1 MLTLGNIK
9 RRKRKNM
16 EKKYNIII
24 CPEYDVPLDKLK
36 ESGVEFC
43 KEELSDFGTVG
54 VPLYLFDVDMIMRS
68 IPVDI
73 TTWLWH
79 KERNDMSSTE
89 WAKKARKGNYVEEAL
104 EKNFGPLCKIAKEN
118 IKFVHELFGDIYIN
132 IKEEGEEE
140 FTKVLN
146 KVNEGAL
153 ENMGDLIRC
162 FVEHGY
168 LSQQDYLE
176 RKYPMAFRI
185 VDDPQLGETRLADL
199 IFFYKEG
206 EYAEERANMDVKM
219 FCELNEVS
227 ARMLYCHKQDE
238 DDDRPHGQ
246 LS

>member
-1 MLTLGNIK
+1 MNILYG
-9 RRKRKNM
+9 
-16 EKKYNIII
+16 KKYNIII

-43 KEELSDFGTVG
+43 KKELSDFGTIG

-79 KERNDMSSTE
+79 KERNGMSSTE
-89 WAKKARKGNYVEEAL
+89 WAKKAQAGDYVEKAL
-104 EKNFGPLCKIAKEN
+104 EKNFGPLCEIAKEN
-118 IKFVHELFGDIYIN
+118 IKLVHELFGDIYIN

-140 FTKVLN
+140 FVRVLN
-146 KVNEGAL
+146 KVNDGAL

-168 LSQQDYLE
+168 ISQQDYLE

-185 VDDPQLGETRLADL
+185 VDDPQLGKTKLADL

-227 ARMLYCHKQDE
+227 ARMLFCHKQDE
-238 DDDRPHGQ
+238 DDDHPHGQ

>member
-1 MLTLGNIK
+1 
-9 RRKRKNM
+9 M

-43 KEELSDFGTVG
+43 KKELSDFGTVG

-79 KERNDMSSTE
+79 KERNGMSATE
-89 WAKKARKGNYVEEAL
+89 WAKKAQKGNYVKKAL
-104 EKNFGPLCKIAKEN
+104 EKNFGPLCEIAIEN
-118 IKFVHELFGDIYIN
+118 LKAVHELLGDIYVN
-132 IKEEGEEE
+132 IQEEGEEDH
-140 FTKVLN
+140 FIKVLN
-146 KVNEGAL
+146 KVGEGTV
-153 ENMGDLIRC
+153 EDMGSLIRC

-185 VDDPQLGETRLADL
+185 VDEPQLGKTRLADL

-206 EYAEERANMDVKM
+206 EYEEERANMDVKM

-227 ARMLYCHKQDE
+227 AKMLYCHKQDE
-238 DDDRPHGQ
+238 DDDVPHWQ

>member
-1 MLTLGNIK
+1 
-9 RRKRKNM
+9 M
-16 EKKYNIII
+16 EKKYNIVI

-43 KEELSDFGTVG
+43 KKELSDFGTIG

-79 KERNDMSSTE
+79 RERNGMNTTG
-89 WAKKARKGNYVEEAL
+89 WVKKAQKGNYVKKAL
-104 EKNFGPLCKIAKEN
+104 EKNFGPLCEIAIENLKAVYDLFSDICIGVKEN
-118 IKFVHELFGDIYIN
+118 
-132 IKEEGEEE
+132 GEED
-140 FTKVLN
+140 FVKTLKR
-146 KVNEGAL
+146 VNEEAI
-153 ENMGDLIRC
+153 EDMGSLIRC

-168 LSQQDYLE
+168 ISQQDYLE
-176 RKYPMAFRI
+176 RNYPMAFRI
-185 VDDPQLGETRLADL
+185 VDDPQLGKTRLADL

-206 EYAEERANMDVKM
+206 EYEEARANMDIKM

-238 DDDRPHGQ
+238 DDDNLPHGQ

>member
-1 MLTLGNIK
+1 
-9 RRKRKNM
+9 M

-43 KEELSDFGTVG
+43 KKELSDFGTVG

-73 TTWLWH
+73 VTWLWH
-79 KERNDMSSTE
+79 KERNGMNTTE
-89 WAKKARKGNYVEEAL
+89 WVEKAQKGNYVEKAL
-104 EKNFGPLCKIAKEN
+104 EKNFGPLCKIAIEN
-118 IKFVHELFGDIYIN
+118 LKAVYDLLSDIYIGV
-132 IKEEGEEE
+132 KENGEED
-140 FTKVLN
+140 FVKTLN
-146 KVNEGAL
+146 KVNEGAI

-168 LSQQDYLE
+168 ISQQDYLE
-176 RKYPMAFRI
+176 RNYPMAFRV
-185 VDDPQLGETRLADL
+185 VDDPQLGKTRLADL

-206 EYAEERANMDVKM
+206 EYEEERANMDIKM